1 MVSNVLRLG
10 LHVSIQGEIEE
21 AVDRAIERG
30 CSTMQLFT
38 RSPRG
43 WRFRPL
49 REEAVECFKAKLKHS
64 GIAPVFGHMPYLPN
78 LASPKDTVYTLSVR
92 SLGVEFER
100 CVELGIPYLVS
111 HLGSNLGS
119 GKTAGL
125 KRVVAAIN
133 LALGEASAEIT
144 ILLENTAGTKN
155 SMGST
160 FEDIRRVIDSI
171 RDQKHVGVCLD
182 TCHAFAAGYD
192 FLTPEAVTRTL
203 ECFENA
209 VGMDRLRI
217 VHLNDSKGG
226 LRSHLDRHEH
236 IGLGRIGE
244 QGFRNILSSPL
255 GRLPL
260 ILETPLD
267 ERRSDLGNIQ
277 KVRELATQ

>member
-1 MVSNVLRLG
+1 LHRCERL
-10 LHVSIQGEIEE
+10 
-21 AVDRAIERG
+21 
-30 CSTMQLFT
+30 
-38 RSPRG
+38 
-43 WRFRPL
+43 
-49 REEAVECFKAKLKHS
+49 K
-64 GIAPVFGHMPYLPN
+64 
-78 LASPKDTVYTLSVR
+78 
-92 SLGVEFER
+92 
-100 CVELGIPYLVS
+100 IPYLVTHLGS
-111 HLGSNLGS
+111 HLGA
-119 GKTAGL
+119 GKSEGFERIAN
-125 KRVVAAIN
+125 AIN
-133 LALGEASAEIT
+133 LALSHSSNEVML
-144 ILLENTAGTKN
+144 LLENTSGTKN